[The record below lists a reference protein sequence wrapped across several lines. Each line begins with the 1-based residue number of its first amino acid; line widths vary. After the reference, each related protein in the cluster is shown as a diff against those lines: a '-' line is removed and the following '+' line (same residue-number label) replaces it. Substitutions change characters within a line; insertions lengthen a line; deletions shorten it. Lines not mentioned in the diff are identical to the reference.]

1 MDNRVGISFR
11 RIKKGGRFMVRSEPT
26 IISKIFV
33 NGKWER
39 QEDLPKELV
48 AEIVEKV
55 ITRAAKN
62 IGFDVTVTRK
72 KEIEE

>member
-1 MDNRVGISFR
+1 MARPA
-11 RIKKGGRFMVRSEPT
+11 PT

-33 NGKWER
+33 NGKWEN

-55 ITRAAKN
+55 IRRAARN

-72 KEIEE
+72 QETKE

>member
-1 MDNRVGISFR
+1 
-11 RIKKGGRFMVRSEPT
+11 MVRPEPT

>member
-1 MDNRVGISFR
+1 MARPAP
-11 RIKKGGRFMVRSEPT
+11 K

-33 NGKWER
+33 NGKWEN

-55 ITRAAKN
+55 IRRAARN
-62 IGFDVTVTRK
+62 IGFDVTVTVTQK
-72 KEIEE
+72 QEK

>member
-1 MDNRVGISFR
+1 
-11 RIKKGGRFMVRSEPT
+11 MVRSEPT